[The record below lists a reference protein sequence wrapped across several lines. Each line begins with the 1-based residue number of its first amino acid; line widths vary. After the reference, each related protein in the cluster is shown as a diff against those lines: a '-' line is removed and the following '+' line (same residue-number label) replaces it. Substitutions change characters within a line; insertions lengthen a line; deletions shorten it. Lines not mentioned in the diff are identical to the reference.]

1 MRTLKLLSSLFLM
14 LTTNNLGMLAQY
26 KHVTT
31 SSMPEQIKIEQI
43 DYNENSTVVSMSCV
57 SQEGKTWMNIDDGT
71 FAQTA
76 DGKRYPMTNSIN
88 LPINTEAE
96 YRQMEFNHAGQKHH
110 FALVF
115 APMPKGEKFDIIE
128 NEDKYGGLNIHDIAV
143 DTAQYCDKINID
155 EFIRDYPIKETGR
168 FIKDNVDVSYIKS
181 NGITLTTCV
190 QAKKQYGKYYIVSMN
205 LINQTGKSVLLNMD
219 NITAEGDVTD
229 EYGNTKAVQLQVLD
243 SKTYDKVVKKKQNW
257 NNFWFGVGE
266 NIAASSAGYTSSYSN
281 YSGSSLT
288 TDYTYGYG
296 STYTS
301 TYGQIYTQSYNAA
314 AAYAAQQQANTNT
327 NAYANNQAKIREEL
341 NAGYIKNNTIQNGVE
356 YSGFFNIKYKKVD
369 QLRIRFMINGEPFSF
384 TY

>member
-26 KHVTT
+26 RHVTT

-57 SQEGKTWMNIDDGT
+57 SQEGKTWINIDDGT

-96 YRQMEFNHAGQKHH
+96 YRQMEFDHAGQKHH

-115 APMPKGEKFDIIE
+115 APMPKGERFDIIE
-128 NEDKYGGLNIHDIAV
+128 NEDKFGGLNIHDIAV

-205 LINQTGKSVLLNMD
+205 LINQTGKSVLLNMN

-229 EYGNTKAVQLQVLD
+229 EYGNPKAVQLQVLD

-257 NNFWFGVGE
+257 NNFWVTVGE
-266 NIAASSAGYTSSYSN
+266 QMLVANAVYSSAN
-281 YSGSSLT
+281 YSGRT
-288 TDYTYGYG
+288 E
-296 STYTS
+296 
-301 TYGQIYTQSYNAA
+301 SYNGA
-314 AAYAAQQQANTNT
+314 AAYLAQKKVDDNVK
-327 NAYANNQAKIREEL
+327 AYANKQAQRREKI
-341 NAGYIKNNTIQNGVE
+341 NAGYIKNNTVKDGIE

>member
-26 KHVTT
+26 RHVTT

-96 YRQMEFNHAGQKHH
+96 YRQMEFDHVGQKHH

-115 APMPKGEKFDIIE
+115 AAIPKGEKFDIIE
-128 NEDKYGGLNIHDIAV
+128 NEDKFGGLNIHDIAV

-168 FIKDNVDVSYIKS
+168 FIKDNVDVSY
-181 NGITLTTCV
+181 TCWR
-190 QAKKQYGKYYIVSMN
+190 N
-205 LINQTGKSVLLNMD
+205 
-219 NITAEGDVTD
+219 
-229 EYGNTKAVQLQVLD
+229 
-243 SKTYDKVVKKKQNW
+243 
-257 NNFWFGVGE
+257 
-266 NIAASSAGYTSSYSN
+266 
-281 YSGSSLT
+281 
-288 TDYTYGYG
+288 
-296 STYTS
+296 
-301 TYGQIYTQSYNAA
+301 
-314 AAYAAQQQANTNT
+314 
-327 NAYANNQAKIREEL
+327 
-341 NAGYIKNNTIQNGVE
+341 
-356 YSGFFNIKYKKVD
+356 
-369 QLRIRFMINGEPFSF
+369 
-384 TY
+384 